1 MVDGVNLLTYDIGE
15 IEEGEFLVRFK
26 LRNREDDFKWNL
38 VQVYGPAQQEH
49 KERFLMEVVQMCS
62 KQTLPIILGG
72 DFNIILGPWEKNND
86 NYNHR

>member
-1 MVDGVNLLTYDIGE
+1 MVVGVNLLTCDIGE

-26 LRNREDDFKWNL
+26 LRNREDDFEWNL
-38 VQVYGPAQQEH
+38 VSVYGPAQQEH

-72 DFNIILGPWEKNND
+72 DFNIIRGPW
-86 NYNHR
+86 